1 VSTDHDT
8 MSIPLRRS
16 TLALSISLLA
26 GGLLA
31 PTSAPAR
38 KLGRRTCSV
47 SLEASAAVVT
57 AGEPV
62 TLLGQMVCPGATGAA
77 GESLT
82 VYQRER
88 GSGQSELATVTTGE
102 DGSYQL
108 TTGPLTSKSVFVVRS
123 LLAHSVR
130 TVVRVT
136 PKVTLD
142 GPAADG
148 AELATR
154 GDRADGLGRF
164 TFSGTVSP
172 ARPGMLVALQRE
184 YLASGERWHTIAL
197 GRLDDEGQYSISHG
211 FRSTGEVSIRVVVH
225 PPGELAIA
233 SEPLSYDISQ
243 TQAPQLTIQASADPI
258 SPGQS
263 ATIAGVAA
271 GAAGQTLT
279 LLARTHG
286 QPFAPIAKATTEVGG
301 AYNFTVTPLQN
312 TTYRVLSA
320 SAESSELF
328 EGVRYAL
335 SAEAPASTVQTGVP
349 LTFSGTVLGAP
360 AGALVYLERRN
371 ASGIG
376 FHVVDSGAVGSG
388 DSYSIAHTFDS
399 AGSELMRITV
409 PAGPQTLGS
418 TSPEFT
424 ITVTRGPGAPA
435 S

>member
-1 VSTDHDT
+1 VSTDRDT

-26 GGLLA
+26 GGLLTPA
-31 PTSAPAR
+31 SAPAR
-38 KLGRRTCSV
+38 KQGRGTCSV

-57 AGEPV
+57 AGETV
-62 TLLGQMVCPGATGAA
+62 TLLGQMVCPAAGGAA

-88 GSGQSELATVTTGE
+88 GSPQSELATVTTGE

-108 TTGPLTSKSVFVVRS
+108 TTGPLTSNSVFVVRS

-136 PKVTLD
+136 PRVTLD

-148 AELATR
+148 AELTTR
-154 GDRADGLGRF
+154 GDRGDGRNRF

-172 ARPGMLVALQRE
+172 ARAGMLVALQRE

-197 GRLDDEGQYSISHG
+197 GRLDGEGEYSITHG
-211 FRSTGEVSIRVVVH
+211 FRAPGEVSIRVVVH

-243 TQAPQLTIQASADPI
+243 SQAALLTIHASPDPI
-258 SPGQS
+258 SPGGT
-263 ATIAGVAA
+263 ATITGVAA
-271 GAAGQTLT
+271 GPAEETLT
-279 LLARTHG
+279 LLARTNG
-286 QPFAPIAKATTEVGG
+286 QPFAPVAKATTEAGG
-301 AYNFTVTPLQN
+301 AYSFAVTPPQN

-335 SAEAPASTVQTGVP
+335 RAEAPASRAQTGVP
-349 LTFSGTVLGAP
+349 VTFSGTVLGAP
-360 AGALVYLERRN
+360 AGEPVHLERRN
-371 ASGIG
+371 PSGVG
-376 FHVVDSGAVGSG
+376 FHVVDSGAVGAG
-388 DSYSIAHTFDS
+388 DSYSVVHTFDS
-399 AGSELMRITV
+399 AGSEVMRIAV

-424 ITVTRGPGAPA
+424 IAVTRQPA
-435 S
+435 SPAS